1 MLQKRSGL
9 GPSFAAAKG
18 GLVTEQPMKALQYA
32 EYGAPEVLRVVDVEE
47 PHAGPGQIRVAVKAV
62 GINPVDWK
70 GRSGRFKAPLPAIT
84 GSDVS
89 GVVDEIGD
97 GVTDVSIGDEVFGMA
112 VSGGAAQ
119 YAVLRNFAM
128 KPAGMS
134 FEEAAGLPVPVETA
148 VRVLELLD
156 VGSGQTLLVNAA
168 AGGVGSAAVQF
179 ARARGLTVIGTA
191 SPSNHDYLRSLGAT
205 PTTYGIGLPARV
217 KDLAP
222 NGVDAVF
229 DAAGRG
235 ALPDLIEIT
244 GDAAKVITIADP
256 QAEQYG
262 VRYASGRGSGDRAWH
277 ALPEAAEL
285 WEQGKFTMPIAQT
298 FPLAD
303 GAQAHA
309 LSEEGHVRGKL
320 VLLVD

>member
-1 MLQKRSGL
+1 MQ
-9 GPSFAAAKG
+9 
-18 GLVTEQPMKALQYA
+18 ALQYT
-32 EYGAPEVLRVVDVEE
+32 EYGGPEVLRVVDVEE
-47 PHAGPGQIRVAVKAV
+47 PHAGPGQIRVVVKAV

-70 GRSGRFKAPLPAIT
+70 ARSGRFKAPLPAIT
-84 GSDVS
+84 GSDIS
-89 GVVDEIGD
+89 GVVDEIGE

-112 VSGGAAQ
+112 ISGGAAQ
-119 YAVLRNFAM
+119 YALLRNFTP

-156 VGSGQTLLVNAA
+156 LNPGQTLLINAA
-168 AGGVGSAAVQF
+168 TGGVGSAAVQL

-205 PTTYGIGLPARV
+205 PTTYGDGLPARV
-217 KDLAP
+217 KELAP
-222 NGVDAVF
+222 QGVDAAF

-244 GDAAKVITIADP
+244 GDVAKVITIADP
-256 QAEQYG
+256 QAEQLG
-262 VRYASGRGSGDRAWH
+262 VRYASGQGSGDRAWH

-285 WEQGKFTMPIAQT
+285 WEQGKFAMPVART
-298 FPLAD
+298 FPLAE
-303 GAQAHA
+303 GSEAHRI
-309 LSEEGHVRGKL
+309 SEDGHVRGKL
-320 VLLVD
+320 VLLVDE

>member
-1 MLQKRSGL
+1 M
-9 GPSFAAAKG
+9 
-18 GLVTEQPMKALQYA
+18 EQPMKALRFT
-32 EYGAPEVLRVVDVEE
+32 EYGGPEVLRVVDVEE

-62 GINPVDWK
+62 GVNPVDWK
-70 GRSGRFKAPLPAIT
+70 GRSGRFKAPLPATT
-84 GSDVS
+84 GSDVA
-89 GVVDEIGD
+89 GVVDEIGE
-97 GVTDVSIGDEVFGMA
+97 GVTAVSIGDEVFGMA
-112 VSGGAAQ
+112 TSGGAAQ
-119 YAVLRNFAM
+119 FALLRNFAI
-128 KPAGMS
+128 KPADMS
-134 FEEAAGLPVPVETA
+134 FEEAAGLPVPAETA
-148 VRVLELLD
+148 VRVLEMLD
-156 VGSGQTLLVNAA
+156 LEPSQTLLINAA

-191 SPSNHDYLRSLGAT
+191 SPANHDYLRSLGAT
-205 PTTYGIGLPARV
+205 PTTYGDGLPARV

-222 NGVDAVF
+222 QGVDAAF

-262 VRYASGRGSGDRAWH
+262 VRYSSGRGSGDRAWH
-277 ALPEAAEL
+277 ALPEAVEL
-285 WEQGKFTMPIAQT
+285 WQQGKFTMPIARA
-298 FPLAD
+298 FALAE
-303 GAQAHA
+303 GPEAHR

>member
-1 MLQKRSGL
+1 
-9 GPSFAAAKG
+9 
-18 GLVTEQPMKALQYA
+18 MKALQYA
-32 EYGAPEVLRVVDVEE
+32 EYGDPEVLRVVDVDE

-70 GRSGRFKAPLPAIT
+70 VRSGRFKGRLPAIT

-89 GVVDEIGD
+89 GVVDEVGD
-97 GVTDVSIGDEVFGMA
+97 DVTDVSLGDEVFGLA
-112 VSGGAAQ
+112 LSGGAAQ
-119 YAVLRNFAM
+119 YALLRNYAL

-148 VRVLELLD
+148 VRVLDMLD
-156 VGSGQTLLVNAA
+156 LSPGQTLLINAA

-179 ARARGLTVIGTA
+179 ARARGLAVIGTA
-191 SPSNHDYLRSLGAT
+191 SPANHDYLRSLGAT
-205 PTTYGIGLPARV
+205 PTTYGEGLPSRV

-222 NGVDAVF
+222 QGVDAAF

-235 ALPDLIEIT
+235 AVPELIEIT

-256 QAEQYG
+256 QAAQYG
-262 VRYASGRGSGDRAWH
+262 VRYTSGRTGEERAYH
-277 ALPEAAEL
+277 AFPEAAAL
-285 WEQGKFTMPIAQT
+285 WKQGKFSMPIAQT
-298 FPLAD
+298 FSLAD
-303 GAQAHA
+303 GAQAHRI
-309 LSEEGHVRGKL
+309 SEEGHLRGKL

>member
-1 MLQKRSGL
+1 M
-9 GPSFAAAKG
+9 
-18 GLVTEQPMKALQYA
+18 TEQPMKALQYV
-32 EYGAPEVLRVVDVEE
+32 EYGDPDVLKVVDVQE
-47 PHAGPGQIRVAVKAV
+47 PHAGPGQIRVAVKAM

-70 GRSGRFKAPLPAIT
+70 ARSGRFKAPLPAIT

-89 GVVDEIGD
+89 GVVDEVGD
-97 GVTDVSIGDEVFGMA
+97 GVTDISIGDEVFGFA

-119 YAVLRNFAM
+119 YAVLKNFTV

-134 FEEAAGLPVPVETA
+134 FEEAAGLPVPAETA

-156 VGSGQTLLVNAA
+156 LTPGQTLLLNAA
-168 AGGVGSAAVQF
+168 AGGVGSAAVQI

-191 SPSNHDYLRSLGAT
+191 SSGNHEYLRSIGAT
-205 PTTYGIGLPARV
+205 PTVYGEGLPARV
-217 KDLAP
+217 KELAP
-222 NGVDAVF
+222 QGVDAVM
-229 DAAGRG
+229 DASGRG

-262 VRYASGRGSGDRAWH
+262 VRYASGRGGDDRAYH
-277 ALPEAAEL
+277 ALPEVVQL
-285 WEQGKFTMPIAQT
+285 WEEGEFSMPVAQT
-298 FPLAD
+298 FSLEEGP
-303 GAQAHA
+303 QAHRI
-309 LSEEGHVRGKL
+309 SEEGHVRGKL